1 MSHQHGTVAAPP
13 GRFPLSLQQE
23 FLRLI
28 DSGEDSG
35 PFGPWY
41 TIVGGWRLTGPLDL
55 PALQGAL
62 DDLVVRH
69 ESLRTALVR
78 EEDGAHQ
85 EVGRPSSPDLAVHDL
100 GAREGS
106 RDLQA
111 EELVN
116 EVEATP
122 FGMDRTPLLGG
133 VLGRFDERDAVLA
146 LAAHHTAV
154 DGWSMQLVV
163 RDLAE
168 LYAARRQGRPAVLP
182 PPGQYREFVA
192 WQREYERGPAAQ
204 KARDHWRDTL
214 RGARVTPIP
223 TDLSRAD
230 GHPATTAWQ
239 RFMLPE
245 SFRTATLRAARTT
258 RATPFMVLL
267 AAYVLMLRD
276 LTGRDDIV
284 APTFTPGR
292 MQSRMLD
299 TVGSFYN
306 FIPLR
311 VDLSGCRAFRDVVD
325 AVRRTCLDAYAHEL
339 PFNDIL
345 AEAPDL
351 MADAS
356 EDRAADLA
364 FQVVQSPLIMAD
376 QAVGDLRWTAMRRRL
391 LPQPVGSALPDGA
404 LWNLELNAPGIVGSA
419 GFLTSLF
426 SDQTMTGLVIGF
438 QRVLSRVL
446 ADPDVRLD
454 QI

>member
-1 MSHQHGTVAAPP
+1 MAHQHGSVAAPP

-23 FLRLI
+23 FLRVI

-41 TIVGGWRLTGPLDL
+41 TIVGGWRLTGPLDVDT
-55 PALQGAL
+55 LQDAL

-69 ESLRTALVR
+69 ESLRTSLVR
-78 EEDGAHQ
+78 EGEDACQ
-85 EVGRPSSPDLAVHDL
+85 EVTGPSSPHLDVHDL
-100 GAREGS
+100 PQREGS

-122 FGMDRTPLLGG
+122 FGMDRTPLVGA

-146 LAAHHTAV
+146 LTAHHTAV

-168 LYAARRQGRPAVLP
+168 LYAARREGRPAVLP

-192 WQREYERGPAAQ
+192 WQQEYERGPAAD
-204 KARDHWRDTL
+204 KARAFWRDNL
-214 RGARVTPIP
+214 RDARLTPIR
-223 TDLSRAD
+223 TDHSRDA
-230 GHPATTAWQ
+230 GLPATTAWQ
-239 RFMLPE
+239 RFLLPE
-245 SFRTATLRAARTT
+245 SFRTGTLRVARTT
-258 RATPFMVLL
+258 RGTPFMVLL
-267 AAYVLMLRD
+267 AAYVLLLRD
-276 LTGRDDIV
+276 LSERDDIV

-311 VDLSGCRAFRDVVD
+311 VALSGCRTFRDVVD
-325 AVRRTCLDAYAHEL
+325 AVRRTCVDAYTHEL

-351 MADAS
+351 LADAS
-356 EDRAADLA
+356 ADRAADLA

-376 QAVGDLRWTAMRRRL
+376 QPVGDLRWTAMRRRT
-391 LPQPVGSALPDGA
+391 LPQQVGSALPDGA

-419 GFLTSLF
+419 GHLTNLF
-426 SDQTMTGLVIGF
+426 TDTTMTDLVIGF

-446 ADPDVRLD
+446 TDPDVRLD
-454 QI
+454 RI